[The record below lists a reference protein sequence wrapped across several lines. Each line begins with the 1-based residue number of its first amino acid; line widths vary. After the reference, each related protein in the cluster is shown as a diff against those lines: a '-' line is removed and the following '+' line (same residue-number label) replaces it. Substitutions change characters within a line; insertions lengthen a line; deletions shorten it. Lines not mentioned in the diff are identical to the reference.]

1 MKSLAIIFGA
11 LLVLGLPSASFSKPN
26 QMAGVDWATKG
37 YRQAA
42 IEKRK
47 LTCSDYAA
55 ICIRRGNE
63 PSILQVGRCSV
74 QADWRFCWPQGRTFR
89 CVRETVVLARTTA
102 SHCDSMPTDGPDDVD
117 IEPAV
122 VCAACGRH
130 GADVRPDWESLE
142 SRARRQALLMADW
155 SRAFDDPIPVCA
167 CCGPVTL
174 PGTMRPRCRSPCRRG
189 SSGRPPHGRRCT
201 RTGRISTAATAQG
214 SAQFRIVR

>member
-63 PSILQVGRCSV
+63 PSICKSAGAQCRQTGVFVGPKGG
-74 QADWRFCWPQGRTFR
+74 RF
-89 CVRETVVLARTTA
+89 VA
-102 SHCDSMPTDGPDDVD
+102 S
-117 IEPAV
+117 E
-122 VCAACGRH
+122 
-130 GADVRPDWESLE
+130 
-142 SRARRQALLMADW
+142 RR
-155 SRAFDDPIPVCA
+155 
-167 CCGPVTL
+167 
-174 PGTMRPRCRSPCRRG
+174 
-189 SSGRPPHGRRCT
+189 
-201 RTGRISTAATAQG
+201 
-214 SAQFRIVR
+214 